1 MAKMLSTDRG
11 AASSKPGDDGA
22 RVDYAV
28 KGERG
33 LRLRVT
39 GDKRGGVSRVWSLLY
54 TRKSDSKKCRL
65 TLGEYPALSL
75 SEACH
80 LASRHRNEAWEGKDP
95 AAERRKAKEALTFEK
110 LALLWLERHA
120 KVKKRS
126 WAEDERMMRTNLLP
140 TLGTKKAES
149 IAKSDVV
156 ATIHKIMD
164 RGACYQANRN
174 LALLRTIFNWAIDH
188 DLVETNPALRIPRP
202 AEEIER
208 VRVLSEAEI
217 RQFLAMIGSTPM
229 SRPVQ
234 IALELALLTGARI
247 SEVLEARKSEFDL
260 TQSLWTIPG
269 RRPLPR
275 AKRLEGGTKNK
286 LDHVLPLG
294 DLTRARIEEAF
305 VLSKDSEWLFPSP
318 KGAGFEPVGEKAAS
332 RAWRR
337 VRSGL
342 GLDDVH
348 VHDFRRTYGTVA
360 GSLGYND
367 FEVGICLNHKTAR
380 GKVTS
385 IYNRF
390 QYLPEKKRLIA
401 DVDRYFTSLMPIRA
415 KSEREIASQGVA
427 V

>member
-1 MAKMLSTDRG
+1 MAKMLSTIRI
-11 AASSKPGDDGA
+11 ASSKPGDDGA

-65 TLGEYPALSL
+65 TLGEYPARCQRPVTLRAGTEMKRGRARTL
-75 SEACH
+75 P
-80 LASRHRNEAWEGKDP
+80 RN
-95 AAERRKAKEALTFEK
+95 AAKRRKHLPSRNSLCSGLSGTP
-110 LALLWLERHA
+110 

-140 TLGTKKAES
+140 TFGDKKAKS

-156 ATIHKIMD
+156 ATIHKIID

-208 VRVLSEAEI
+208 VRVLSEAI

-318 KGAGFEPVGEKAAS
+318 KGAGFEPG
-332 RAWRR
+332 RR
-337 VRSGL
+337 KG
-342 GLDDVH
+342 G
-348 VHDFRRTYGTVA
+348 
-360 GSLGYND
+360 
-367 FEVGICLNHKTAR
+367 
-380 GKVTS
+380 
-385 IYNRF
+385 
-390 QYLPEKKRLIA
+390 
-401 DVDRYFTSLMPIRA
+401 
-415 KSEREIASQGVA
+415 IASLAPCQKWPGP
-427 V
+427 

>member
-1 MAKMLSTDRG
+1 
-11 AASSKPGDDGA
+11 
-22 RVDYAV
+22 
-28 KGERG
+28 

-95 AAERRKAKEALTFEK
+95 AAERRKAKEALTFER
-110 LALLWLERHA
+110 LAVLWLERHA

-140 TLGTKKAES
+140 TLGAKKAES

-164 RGACYQANRN
+164 RGASYQANRN

-188 DLVETNPALRIPRP
+188 DFVETNPALRIPRP
-202 AEEIER
+202 AKEIER

-217 RQFLAMIGSTPM
+217 RQFFAMIGSAPM
-229 SRPVQ
+229 TRPVQ

-247 SEVLEARKSEFDL
+247 SEILEARKGAFDL

-269 RRPLPR
+269 RRLLPS
-275 AKRLEGGTKNK
+275 AKRPEGGTKNK

-305 VLSKDSEWLFPSP
+305 VFSKDSEWLFPSP

-332 RAWRR
+332 RELGGVSELPWDLRMSTSTT
-337 VRSGL
+337 SGAHTGRLQEALATMISRL
-342 GLDDVH
+342 GS
-348 VHDFRRTYGTVA
+348 A
-360 GSLGYND
+360 
-367 FEVGICLNHKTAR
+367 
-380 GKVTS
+380 S
-385 IYNRF
+385 ITKQF
-390 QYLPEKKRLIA
+390 A
-401 DVDRYFTSLMPIRA
+401 A
-415 KSEREIASQGVA
+415 KSQASTIDSDIYPKKSG
-427 V
+427 

>member
-1 MAKMLSTDRG
+1 M
-11 AASSKPGDDGA
+11 
-22 RVDYAV
+22 
-28 KGERG
+28 
-33 LRLRVT
+33 RLRVT
-39 GDKRGGVSRVWSLLY
+39 GDKRGGVSRVEPSLH
-54 TRKSDSKKCRL
+54 RKSDSKKCRL

-80 LASRHRNEAWEGKDP
+80 LASRYRNEAWEGKDP
-95 AAERRKAKEALTFEK
+95 ATERRKAKEAPTFES

-140 TLGTKKAES
+140 ALGAKKPES

-174 LALLRTIFNWAIDH
+174 LALLRTIFNWAMDH
-188 DLVETNPALRIPRP
+188 DFVETNPALRIPRP

-208 VRVLSEAEI
+208 ARSLAEPEI
-217 RQFLAMIGSTPM
+217 RQFSPRSPASMY
-229 SRPVQ
+229 RPVQ

-247 SEVLEARKSEFDL
+247 SEILEARKSEFDL

-275 AKRLEGGTKNK
+275 AKKPEGGTKNK

-305 VLSKDSEWLFPSP
+305 VFSKDSEWLFPSP
-318 KGAGFEPVGEKAAS
+318 KGASCEPVGEKAAS

-337 VRSGL
+337 VRGVL

-360 GSLGYND
+360 ASLGYND
-367 FEVGICLNHKTAR
+367 FEVGLCLNHKTVR

-401 DVDRYFTSLMPIRA
+401 DVDRYFASLMPKGQRR
-415 KSEREIASQGVA
+415 KGR
-427 V
+427 

>member
-1 MAKMLSTDRG
+1 MAKVLSSDRG
-11 AASSKPGDDGA
+11 AASSKPGAGGA
-22 RVDYAV
+22 RVDYAI

-95 AAERRKAKEALTFEK
+95 AAERRKAKEALTFER

-140 TLGTKKAES
+140 TLGAKKAES

-208 VRVLSEAEI
+208 MRVLSEAEI
-217 RQFLAMIGSTPM
+217 RQFFAMIGSAPM
-229 SRPVQ
+229 TRPVQ

-247 SEVLEARKSEFDL
+247 SEILEARKSEFDL

-275 AKRLEGGTKNK
+275 VKKLEGGTKNK

-294 DLTRARIEEAF
+294 DLTRTRIEEAF
-305 VLSKDSEWLFPSP
+305 VFSKDSEWLFPSP
-318 KGAGFEPVGEKAAS
+318 KGAGFEPVGDKAAS

-342 GLDDVH
+342 GLDDIH

-390 QYLPEKKRLIA
+390 QYLPEKTQLTA
-401 DVDRYFTSLMPIRA
+401 DVDRYFASLMPERA
-415 KSEREIASQGVA
+415 KPEREIVSEGVA